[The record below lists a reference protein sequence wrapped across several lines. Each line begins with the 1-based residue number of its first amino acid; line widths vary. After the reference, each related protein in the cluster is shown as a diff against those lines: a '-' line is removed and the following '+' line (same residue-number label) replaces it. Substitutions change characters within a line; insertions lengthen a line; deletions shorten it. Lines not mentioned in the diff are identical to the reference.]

1 MTKKEMDLHQQNRFS
16 IKINKILQDKKDN
29 QQFLKLIAPKYM
41 GVYVVDLKDIFRDI
55 IGPSYFLK
63 LGKEQ
68 QIVFLQQ

>member
-63 LGKEQ
+63 LEKNNI
-68 QIVFLQQ
+68 IVFL

>member
-1 MTKKEMDLHQQNRFS
+1 
-16 IKINKILQDKKDN
+16 
-29 QQFLKLIAPKYM
+29 M
-41 GVYVVDLKDIFRDI
+41 GVYVVNLKKNIFRDI

>member
-1 MTKKEMDLHQQNRFS
+1 MDLHQQNRFS

-29 QQFLKLIAPKYM
+29 QQFLELITPKYM
-41 GVYVVDLKDIFRDI
+41 GVYVVDLKKDIFRDI